1 MGSSSGS
8 VPLKSVGGMVG
19 IGGVDVL
26 KFLRQLLEELR
37 PMPDRLGGTMRM
49 VSACL
54 LIWIVVLTFRNP
66 MADLGVLMVFVFLQ
80 RNKMMTRYVA
90 VLAIVS
96 LIFSSLWI
104 FGIAY
109 LSWNIN
115 WLRVL
120 LWGGMFWINFYFM
133 SRLPKVNLIFMLPI
147 IFAAV
152 FCFSFDQDPNPN
164 YLISQLGWL
173 WCAIGLAIM
182 GSFLVEYF
190 FGAPSALDLLRSQVR
205 RGLDRIEIHCL
216 KRAVGQLSPLE
227 LGVNTGVALDQAKMI
242 QKFGGLTPLQRENCT
257 RIVSALGEID
267 RVAFEGDLSIPP
279 SASDR
284 ADWHHVSRH
293 LDRLRK
299 RLLQGEEWHRAQ
311 NEDGEIPNAHSFGN
325 ARLAEA
331 MKELMDAEACL
342 DSKGEG
348 RGVPS
353 KKMPEAPAPAE
364 RKDFTDA
371 EFATR
376 ATIATMACYMFA
388 SMTDWS
394 GIHTCMITC
403 AVSAMNNVDSQV
415 FKQRLRIIGASI
427 GGLMGFLAMFLI
439 PHMDNL
445 MGVLLIMALG
455 TGISAWVCMGRV
467 KYSYIG
473 VQMGVAVVMLI
484 AQDPHAT
491 TEFTV
496 IRDRLVGILVGLF
509 AMRYAFIW
517 WTPKYIRGIERASA
531 PRLSPI

>member
-1 MGSSSGS
+1 MMPQPGT
-8 VPLKSVGGMVG
+8 VGFTLAG
-19 IGGVDVL
+19 
-26 KFLRQLLEELR
+26 FFRQVLEELR
-37 PMPDRLGGTMRM
+37 PLPDRFGGTLRM
-49 VSACL
+49 VTACL
-54 LIWIVVLTFRNP
+54 LVWIVVLTFRNP
-66 MADLGVLMVFVFLQ
+66 MADLGVLMVFIFLQ
-80 RNKMMTRYVA
+80 KNKMMTRFVA
-90 VLAIVS
+90 VLVIVA
-96 LIFSSLWI
+96 LVISSLWI
-104 FGIAY
+104 LGIAY

-120 LWGGMFWINFYFM
+120 LWGGMFWINYYCM
-133 SRLPKVNLIFMLPI
+133 SRFPKVNVVFMLPI
-147 IFAAV
+147 SFASV

-164 YLISQLGWL
+164 YLISQLGWV
-173 WCAIGLAIM
+173 WCAIGLTIM

-190 FGAPSALDLLRSQVR
+190 FGAPSALDLLRAEVR
-205 RGLDRIEIHCL
+205 RGMDRIEIHCL
-216 KRAVGQLSPLE
+216 KRAGGHLSPLE

-257 RIVSALGEID
+257 RIVLALGEID
-267 RVAFEGDLSIPP
+267 RVAFEGDLSVPP
-279 SASDR
+279 SDSDR
-284 ADWHHVSRH
+284 NDWHHVARY

-299 RLLQGEEWHRAQ
+299 RLLQGEEWHCAQ
-311 NEDGEIPNAHSFGN
+311 IADCEVSDTHSFSN
-325 ARLAEA
+325 VRLAEA
-331 MKELMDAEACL
+331 MRELLDAEACL
-342 DSKGEG
+342 DTKGDR
-348 RGVPS
+348 RGLSS
-353 KKMPEAPAPAE
+353 KKTKEEITVVE
-364 RKDFTDA
+364 RKDFTDT

-376 ATIATMACYMFA
+376 ATVATMACYMFA

-473 VQMGVAVVMLI
+473 VQMGLAFVMLV
-484 AQDPHAT
+484 AHDPHAT

-517 WTPKYIRGIERASA
+517 WTPKYIRGEEPMVPT
-531 PRLSPI
+531 PRLIPI

>member
-1 MGSSSGS
+1 MGSSSGNLGRMGS
-8 VPLKSVGGMVG
+8 
-19 IGGVDVL
+19 GGVDIP
-26 KFLRQLLEELR
+26 KFLRQVLEELK
-37 PMPDRLGGTMRM
+37 PLPDRFGGTMRM
-49 VSACL
+49 VFACL

-66 MADLGVLMVFVFLQ
+66 LGDVAVFMVFIFLQ
-80 RNKMMTRYVA
+80 RNKLLTRFVA
-90 VLAIVS
+90 LLVIIALIV
-96 LIFSSLWI
+96 SSLWI
-104 FGIAY
+104 LGIAY

-115 WLRVL
+115 WLRIL

-133 SRLPKVNLIFMLPI
+133 SRLPKVNVVFMLPI
-147 IFAAV
+147 SFASI
-152 FCFSFDQDPNPN
+152 FCFNFDQDPNPN
-164 YLISQLGWL
+164 YLISQLGWV
-173 WCAIGLAIM
+173 WCAIGLTIM

-190 FGAPSALDLLRSQVR
+190 FGAPSALDLLRTEVHRALNLCES
-205 RGLDRIEIHCL
+205 HCL
-216 KRAVGQLSPLE
+216 ERGDGRLSPLT
-227 LGVNTGVALDQAKMI
+227 LGVNIGVALDQAKML
-242 QKFGGLTPLQRENCT
+242 QKFGGMTLLQRENCT
-257 RIVSALGEID
+257 RIISAVGAID
-267 RVAFEGDLSIPP
+267 RLAFEGDLSIQPG
-279 SASDR
+279 ASER
-284 ADWHHVSRH
+284 ADWLHVARH
-293 LDRLRK
+293 LDQLRK

-311 NEDGEIPNAHSFGN
+311 KLDGEVSSPHSFGN
-325 ARLAEA
+325 KELADA
-331 MKELMDAEACL
+331 MKELMGAQARL
-342 DSKGEG
+342 DTSDEG
-348 RGVPS
+348 RIVPS
-353 KKMPEAPAPAE
+353 KKMTEEPVTPAM
-364 RKDFTDA
+364 KDFSDI

-376 ATIATMACYMFA
+376 ATAATMACYMFA

-445 MGVLLIMALG
+445 TGVLLIMALG

-473 VQMGVAVVMLI
+473 IQMGLAFVMLV

-517 WTPKYIRGIERASA
+517 WTPKYIRGVEPASA
-531 PRLSPI
+531 PRLFPI